1 MQAPSY
7 QDYLAQDSRPVP
19 ALLRPASPPDPPLDS
34 APLEASRYTS
44 REFFELECERLWP
57 HVWQMA
63 CREEELPAVGSY
75 VVYDIVDRSFIVMR
89 GSDGRLHAFH
99 NSCPHRGR
107 QLLAGRGHVERIR
120 CGFHGFTWSADGALQ
135 SLPCRWDFT
144 HVPAQ
149 EWTLPEVR
157 VDTWGGFVFL
167 NMDAAAPPL
176 ADYLGVLPAH
186 FERWRLEDCWKSAHV
201 AKVIG
206 CNWKVAQEAF
216 MESFHVIA
224 THPQILGV
232 IADANSQYDLYGEH
246 VNRNIAAFGAPSPH
260 LGDEGVPAGQ
270 IVEQMLAMWRKDG
283 GAAGAGTEVRNA
295 RATLGALNR
304 RAFARA
310 FQGDFESATDAE
322 LLDAIVYNVFPNF
335 SPWGGFAPN
344 IVYRWRPNGR
354 DVDSCIMEV
363 MLLKRLP
370 RSGGRPAPVPLR
382 WLGEAEPWAAAE
394 ELPIL
399 GAVIDQDMQ
408 NMPWVQRGLR
418 ASGRGTVQLGAYQE
432 SRIRHFHRTL
442 DRYLR
447 AAAPGPA

>member
-1 MQAPSY
+1 MAAPRY
-7 QDYLAQDSRPVP
+7 ADYLAQDSRPVP
-19 ALLRPASPPDPPLDS
+19 QCLQPAPDARASLGT
-34 APLEASRYTS
+34 APLAASRYTS
-44 REFFELECERLWP
+44 KEFFELECERLWP
-57 HVWQMA
+57 RVWQMA
-63 CREEELPAVGSY
+63 CREEELTAPGSF

-89 GSDGRLHAFH
+89 GPDGALRAFH

-107 QLLAGRGHVERIR
+107 QLLTGQGHVERVR
-120 CGFHGFTWSADGALQ
+120 CGFHGFTWSTDGVLQ
-135 SLPCRWDFT
+135 SLPCRWDFG
-144 HVPAQ
+144 HVPEQ
-149 EWTLPEVR
+149 KWQLPQVR
-157 VDTWGGFVFL
+157 VETWGGFVFL
-167 NMDAAAPPL
+167 NMDPAAPPL

-186 FERWRLEDCWKSAHV
+186 FERWRLEDCWKAAHV
-201 AKVIG
+201 AKVID

-216 MESFHVIA
+216 IESYHVIA

-260 LGDEGVPAGQ
+260 LGEQGVPAPR
-270 IVEQMLAMWRKDG
+270 IVEQMLAMWGKG
-283 GAAGAGTEVRNA
+283 GAPSPADDGVRNA
-295 RATLGALNR
+295 RAVLGDLNR

-310 FQGDFESATDAE
+310 FAGDFEAASDAE

-370 RSGGRPAPVPLR
+370 RGGARPAPVPVH
-382 WLGEAEPWAAAE
+382 WLSPAEPWAAAD

-408 NMPWVQRGLR
+408 NMPLVQRGLR
-418 ASGRGTVQLGAYQE
+418 ASGSGEVQLGAYQE
-432 SRIRHFHRTL
+432 SRIRHFHHTL
-442 DRYLR
+442 DRYLQR
-447 AAAPGPA
+447 